1 MSVAITYLKQQIMEN
16 DDDLLHTIELVN
28 EDNQQIMEKDDDIL
42 HAIELVNEDKQQF
55 MEKDATIVSQGGG
68 GQARE

>member
-16 DDDLLHTIELVN
+16 DDDLLR
-28 EDNQQIMEKDDDIL
+28 
-42 HAIELVNEDKQQF
+42 AIELVNEDKQQI

>member
-16 DDDLLHTIELVN
+16 DNNLLR
-28 EDNQQIMEKDDDIL
+28 
-42 HAIELVNEDKQQF
+42 AIELVNEDKQQI

>member
-1 MSVAITYLKQQIMEN
+1 MSIAITYLKQQIMEN
-16 DDDLLHTIELVN
+16 DDDLLR
-28 EDNQQIMEKDDDIL
+28 
-42 HAIELVNEDKQQF
+42 AIELVNEDKQQI

>member
-16 DDDLLHTIELVN
+16 DDDLLH
-28 EDNQQIMEKDDDIL
+28 
-42 HAIELVNEDKQQF
+42 AIELVNEDKQQI
-55 MEKDATIVSQGGG
+55 MEKDATIVSQCGG

>member
-1 MSVAITYLKQQIMEN
+1 MSIAITYLKQQIMEN
-16 DDDLLHTIELVN
+16 DDNLLHS
-28 EDNQQIMEKDDDIL
+28 
-42 HAIELVNEDKQQF
+42 IELVNEDKQQI

>member
-1 MSVAITYLKQQIMEN
+1 MEN
-16 DDDLLHTIELVN
+16 DDDL
-28 EDNQQIMEKDDDIL
+28 L
-42 HAIELVNEDKQQF
+42 HAIELVNEDKQQI

>member
-16 DDDLLHTIELVN
+16 NDDLLC
-28 EDNQQIMEKDDDIL
+28 
-42 HAIELVNEDKQQF
+42 AIELVNEDKHQI

>member
-1 MSVAITYLKQQIMEN
+1 MKMSVAITYLKQQIMEN
-16 DDDLLHTIELVN
+16 DDDLLR
-28 EDNQQIMEKDDDIL
+28 
-42 HAIELVNEDKQQF
+42 AIELVNEDKQQI